1 MPWTQKAEEVQFS
14 AQCFQSH
21 EKPHEGSTGRFEDLD
36 QLLQDRLKPKAL
48 SDSSFQDREYRAH
61 TAR

>member
-48 SDSSFQDREYRAH
+48 SDSSFQVRE
-61 TAR
+61 